1 MPLILPGIELC
12 YGVPQRSDFHRY
24 DVFEHIAQTVK
35 FSHPSVRLAAALHDI
50 GKGICH
56 RAQGNAYGHEIVGA
70 EMAERILG
78 RQGLKCPKKLV
89 DEMVFLVRYHMY
101 DLKNQTSENK
111 VRMFIVRNFPL
122 ICKLMLLK
130 QADFLGCGKESGLNP
145 TVKRW
150 QAILEKMRR
159 EKAPFAEELE
169 VDGRNMLGLGC
180 PPAQISK
187 VLDSCL
193 RTAYKPSFNKGA
205 CPRPKIH
212 RCRIK
217 GQALGGMDEGG
228 PAFTAITGRGTFPA
242 ELVREL
248 KEKGIEVASLA
259 DHDSVAG
266 ISEFIGASKKEGIVA
281 ISGIELSTFSLAE
294 IHILGYNVDIN
305 NQKFFQALEGLRQL
319 RRKRLLEILE
329 KLKEF
334 KIDMP
339 EEEVAKKAG
348 KSESAGRVHI
358 ARALTERGICGS
370 VAEAFDKLL
379 GYGKPAYVPSHRIS
393 PREGI
398 EIIKAGGGKA
408 VLAHPFLT
416 GLEPQGLACLVRELK
431 SCGLNGIEAQ
441 YSTHTI
447 GETQFLLKLAKAE
460 GLIATCGPDFGRGR
474 ERPKAFDFRQDFK
487 GLMS

>member
-1 MPLILPGIELC
+1 MRADLHVHS
-12 YGVPQRSDFHRY
+12 YYSDG
-24 DVFEHIAQTVK
+24 EH
-35 FSHPSVRLAAALHDI
+35 S
-50 GKGICH
+50 
-56 RAQGNAYGHEIVGA
+56 
-70 EMAERILG
+70 
-78 RQGLKCPKKLV
+78 
-89 DEMVFLVRYHMY
+89 
-101 DLKNQTSENK
+101 
-111 VRMFIVRNFPL
+111 
-122 ICKLMLLK
+122 
-130 QADFLGCGKESGLNP
+130 
-145 TVKRW
+145 
-150 QAILEKMRR
+150 
-159 EKAPFAEELE
+159 
-169 VDGRNMLGLGC
+169 
-180 PPAQISK
+180 
-187 VLDSCL
+187 
-193 RTAYKPSFNKGA
+193 
-205 CPRPKIH
+205 
-212 RCRIK
+212 
-217 GQALGGMDEGG
+217 
-228 PAFTAITGRGTFPA
+228 PA

-460 GLIATCGPDFGRGR
+460 GLIATCGSDYHGEAR
-474 ERPKAFDFRQDFK
+474 ERPIKAFELSEQDFK